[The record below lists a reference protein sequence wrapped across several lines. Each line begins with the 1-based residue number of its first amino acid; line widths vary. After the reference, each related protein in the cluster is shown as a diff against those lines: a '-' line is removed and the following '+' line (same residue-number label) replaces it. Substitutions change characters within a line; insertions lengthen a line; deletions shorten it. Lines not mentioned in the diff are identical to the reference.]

1 MARPIDRIFRPLRAF
16 LDEETASGVL
26 LLAAAVTAML
36 MANSPLAARFERVWA
51 ARLTVGLAGHVLDL
65 SVRGWINDGLIT
77 LFFLVVGLE
86 IKRELVQG
94 ELRDPR
100 RAALPVAGAIGG
112 MVVPA
117 TIYLAINWHGT
128 GSRGWGVPMA
138 TDLAMALGAV
148 ALVGKG
154 RVSGSLVLFLVS
166 FAIADD
172 IGSVL
177 VITLTG
183 HQTIRVG
190 WLIGALAGAAAAVV
204 LRAGGLRSAVV
215 FVPVALAVWLCI
227 HQAGAPTSVVGVFFG
242 LLTPTA
248 PLLTHGEIDEAEL
261 LDLSTVAAASRTVTI
276 ARHSVSLVERLE
288 YRLHPWTSYLIVP
301 LFALANAG
309 VPFRVVEARNLGTHA
324 VPLGII
330 VGRVVGK
337 PIGIVAAAW
346 LATKVGLA
354 KLPDGVN
361 WRQIAAVSTLGGIG
375 FTVALFLAGQAFGS
389 AGGSSADAVGSNL
402 SLAKLA
408 VLVCI
413 VVSAAVG
420 VVALR
425 LVTRRAATGPAPTRW
440 TPDLD
445 A

>member
-1 MARPIDRIFRPLRAF
+1 
-16 LDEETASGVL
+16 
-26 LLAAAVTAML
+26 
-36 MANSPLAARFERVWA
+36 
-51 ARLTVGLAGHVLDL
+51 
-65 SVRGWINDGLIT
+65 
-77 LFFLVVGLE
+77 
-86 IKRELVQG
+86 
-94 ELRDPR
+94 
-100 RAALPVAGAIGG
+100 
-112 MVVPA
+112 
-117 TIYLAINWHGT
+117 
-128 GSRGWGVPMA
+128 
-138 TDLAMALGAV
+138 
-148 ALVGKG
+148 
-154 RVSGSLVLFLVS
+154 VSGSLVLFLVA

-183 HQTIRVG
+183 HQAIRVG
-190 WLIGALAGAAAAVV
+190 WLLGALAGAAAAVA
-204 LRAGGLRSAVV
+204 LRAAGLRSAVL

-227 HQAGAPTSVVGVFFG
+227 HQAGAPTSVAGVFFG

-261 LDLSTVAAASRTVTI
+261 LDVSTVEAASRTVSI

-288 YRLHPWTSYLIVP
+288 YRLHPWTSYVIVP

-309 VPFRVVEARNLGTHA
+309 VHVRAVEVRSLGTHA

-337 PIGIVAAAW
+337 PIGIVGAAW
-346 LATKVGLA
+346 MATKVGLA

-361 WRQIAAVSTLGGIG
+361 WRQLAAVSTLGGIG
-375 FTVALFLAGQAFGS
+375 LTVALFLVEQTLGPPA
-389 AGGSSADAVGSNL
+389 GSSAEAAGSNL

-413 VVSAAVG
+413 VVSAVVG

-425 LVTRRAATGPAPTRW
+425 LATPAGCEASGT
-440 TPDLD
+440 D